1 MAKRK
6 QYTKRYTKYQLYKW
20 RHWKYENTTLLIFS
34 LILLFYLAQTPV
46 VDTAV
51 TRLGDLG
58 YVGAFIVGIFFVST
72 FTVAPAIVILF
83 HLADRLNP
91 IEVALLAGLGAMLGD
106 YIIFRFMRDKVFD
119 ELRPLFRRLPSKKT
133 KILFKS
139 PYFAWLLPLFGAFLI
154 ASPFP
159 DEVGVGMLGASK
171 IKQWQFFLLAFVL
184 NATGILVTVTLAK
197 II

>member
-1 MAKRK
+1 MVKRK
-6 QYTKRYTKYQLYKW
+6 RKNNYNLYKW

-72 FTVAPAIVILF
+72 FTVAPAIIILF

-91 IEVALLAGLGAMLGD
+91 VEVALLAGLGAMLGD

-139 PYFAWLLPLFGAFLI
+139 PYFAWLLPVFGAFLI

-184 NATGILVTVTLAK
+184 NATGILLTVTVARL
-197 II
+197 I